1 MTLLP
6 LPTSAAGNKLI
17 ALTFDDG
24 PAVDTP
30 RLLDGLAERGAKA
43 TFFLLG
49 ERLNY
54 YPETVRRI
62 YREGHQIAS
71 HTYDHSALSTLST
84 DSILW
89 QVRHTEDLLNEL
101 LGTDDT
107 FLVRTPYGDY
117 TERVL
122 TAVDRP
128 VILWSIDPADW
139 QDRNA
144 ETVRNRIVSAAFDG
158 AIILAHDIH
167 STTVDGA
174 LAAIDDL
181 REQGYEFVTVNEL
194 FRRRGTS
201 LNAGERYYFC
211 KPNGI
216 DISALEAPEAEYQS
230 VYGGVRVTLSA
241 SALIFCS
248 VDGGDFEAYTE
259 PLLLRDGQSLSA
271 YAQNDAGSR
280 SETVDL
286 TPDAKETALPVLRCE
301 NGNVV
306 MENPNRDCDIRYT
319 TDGSEPNAESPIYT
333 EPFTCF
339 DGELRYCV
347 MGNGI
352 RTQTQCVY
360 VSKRGNLYTDV
371 PCSAWYFDEVDQ
383 AVTLGLF
390 SGVGD
395 NCFQPETELTR
406 GMFVTVLFRLMK
418 KLGKEPSISG
428 AANFPDVENDLW
440 YAEAVAWAA
449 EQRIVL
455 GYEDG
460 TFRPERTVT
469 REEMCTLLA
478 RSAPDA
484 FPKDGA
490 PQFKDADAISAW
502 AKKAVAQVSACGIVR
517 GTDGQRFAPAE
528 TATRAQAAA
537 MLLRFYD
544 FLSAADTF

>member
-1 MTLLP
+1 MR
-6 LPTSAAGNKLI
+6 TSAAGSKLI

-30 RLLDGLAERGAKA
+30 RLLDGLAERGVKV

-71 HTYDHSALSTLST
+71 HTYDHTALSTLST
-84 DSILW
+84 EGIRG
-89 QVRHTEDLLNEL
+89 QVERTESLLNEL

-107 FLVRTPYGDY
+107 YVVRTPYGDY

-122 TAVDRP
+122 SAVNRP
-128 VILWSIDPADW
+128 VILWSVDPADW

-144 ETVRNRIVSAAFDG
+144 ATVRSRIVSAAFDG
-158 AIILAHDIH
+158 AIVLAHDIH

-181 REQGYEFVTVNEL
+181 LAEGYEFVTVNEL
-194 FRRRGTS
+194 FRRRGTP
-201 LNAGERYYFC
+201 LNAGERYYSC

-216 DISALEAPEAEYQS
+216 DIGALEAPTAEYES
-230 VYGGVRVTLSA
+230 VYGGIRVTLSA
-241 SALIFCS
+241 QETVFCS
-248 VDGGDFEAYTE
+248 VDGGDFEAYAQ
-259 PLLLRDGQSLSA
+259 PLLLRPDQTLAA
-271 YAQNDAGSR
+271 YAQSDSGSR

-286 TPDAKETALPVLRCE
+286 TPQAPQTASVTVRCSD
-301 NGNVV
+301 GAVV
-306 MENPNRDCDIRYT
+306 MENPNADCDIRYT
-319 TDGSEPNAESPIYT
+319 TDGAEPNAESPIYT
-333 EPFTCF
+333 EPFACF

-347 MGNGI
+347 MGSGVWS
-352 RTQTQCVY
+352 QTQSVY
-360 VSKRGNLYTDV
+360 VTERGNLFTDV
-371 PCSAWYFDEVDQ
+371 PCSAWYFDEVDR
-383 AVTLGLF
+383 AVALGLF
-390 SGVGD
+390 QGVG
-395 NCFQPETELTR
+395 NNEFLPEEPLTR
-406 GMFVTVLFRLMK
+406 GMFVTVLFRLMQK
-418 KLGKEPSISG
+418 RGEDVSVSG
-428 AANFPDVENDLW
+428 AADFPDVDSKQW

-449 EQRIVL
+449 DREVVL

-460 TFRPERTVT
+460 TFRPDRTVT

-478 RSAPDA
+478 RATPDA

-490 PQFKDADAISAW
+490 PQFKDADKISAW
-502 AKKAVAQVSACGIVR
+502 AKKAVAQVSACGIIK
-517 GTDGQRFAPAE
+517 GTDGQRFAPAD

-537 MLLRFYD
+537 VLLRFYE
-544 FLSAADTF
+544 FLSGAE